1 MNRYTAALAAVLLTA
16 MPVFAQG
23 NDTAPHSG
31 FWLNGGLGAGFTD
44 TGTLDDET
52 DSGPAAYLR
61 MGGTPS
67 DKLSLGGEFIGVARD
82 VDGVD
87 VSQGNAT
94 LTALYY
100 PTSPGGLF
108 VKAGLGFANFT
119 VSAELPGGATITD
132 DESGFGLTFGAGY
145 DVRLGRNF
153 FLTPNLDILVQSF
166 EEFADS
172 NVLLLTLGL
181 GFH

>member
-1 MNRYTAALAAVLLTA
+1 MSRYTAVLAAVLLTA
-16 MPVFAQG
+16 MPVLAQG
-23 NDTAPHSG
+23 NDTAPHAG
-31 FWLNGGLGAGFTD
+31 FWLSGGFGAGFTD
-44 TGTLDDET
+44 TDNEES
-52 DSGPAAYLR
+52 DSGPAGYLR

-67 DKLSLGGEFIGVARD
+67 DRLSLGGEIIGVNRD

-100 PTSPGGLF
+100 PHSPGGLF
-108 VKAGLGFANFT
+108 VKGGLGFATAT
-119 VSAELPGGATITD
+119 VSAELPGGATLTD

-145 DVRLGRNF
+145 DIRLGRNF
-153 FLTPNLDILVQSF
+153 FLTPNLDVLIQSYN
-166 EEFADS
+166 EFADS
-172 NVLLLTLGL
+172 NILLLTLGL